1 MASPELD
8 VCEIYLSIQGEGT
21 RAGRRCVF
29 VRLAGCNL
37 RCSYCDTSYAQSD
50 EGADRMP
57 VSDLLDAVA
66 GYQCPLVEVTGG
78 EPLLQAGTV
87 NLLDR
92 LLAAAYEV
100 LLETNGSLDI
110 SSVPS
115 GVKRVVDVKTPG
127 SGMAERNLWT
137 NLEWVTG
144 DDEVK
149 FVICDRPDYEW
160 AVNIVREHD
169 LVGRVALLFS
179 PAHGRLEAQRLAEWI
194 LDDRLDVRLNLQLHR
209 VIWPDRDRG
218 V

>member
-8 VCEIYLSIQGEGT
+8 VCEIYQSLQGEGAC
-21 RAGRRCVF
+21 AGRRCVF

-50 EGADRMP
+50 RGADRMS
-57 VSDLLDAVA
+57 VGDLLDTVA
-66 GYQCPLVEVTGG
+66 GYECTLVEVTGG
-78 EPLLQAGTV
+78 EPLLQAGTI

-92 LLAAAYEV
+92 LLAAAYDV

-110 SSVPS
+110 SHVPS
-115 GVKRVVDVKTPG
+115 GVKRIIDVKTPG

-137 NLEWVTG
+137 NLECVTG

-149 FVICDRPDYEW
+149 FVICDRRDYDW
-160 AVNIVREHD
+160 AVDVVARYN
-169 LVGRVALLFS
+169 LVGRAALLFS
-179 PAHGRLEAQRLAEWI
+179 SAHGRLEVRRLAEWI

-209 VIWPDRDRG
+209 IIWPDRERG